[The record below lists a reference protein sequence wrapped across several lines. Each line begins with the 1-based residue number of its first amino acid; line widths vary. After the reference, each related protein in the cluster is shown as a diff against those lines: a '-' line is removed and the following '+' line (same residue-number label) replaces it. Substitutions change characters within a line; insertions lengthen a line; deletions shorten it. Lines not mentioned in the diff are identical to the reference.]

1 MERRD
6 ALNAIVGGLAAALAA
21 SATAQ
26 EHDHSK
32 MHGGAASAGGGA
44 YAKLAAAA
52 QDCVGKGQACLAHCL
67 VLLGEGDKALVECA
81 QNVNQM
87 LALCGALQ
95 NLAYQQSN
103 QTRALARIALDA
115 CQSCEKACRKHEQH
129 HATCK
134 ACADACAAC
143 AKECGAVLAS

>member
-1 MERRD
+1 MDRRD
-6 ALNAIVGGLAAALAA
+6 ALNGVVGGLAAAVSIGAM
-21 SATAQ
+21 AQ

-32 MHGGAASAGGGA
+32 MHGASTAAGAGSF
-44 YAKLAAAA
+44 AKLAAAA

-67 VLLGEGDKALVECA
+67 VLLGEGDKSMAECA

-115 CQSCEKACRKHEQH
+115 CQSCEKACRKHEKH

-134 ACADACAAC
+134 ACAESCAAC
-143 AKECGAVLAS
+143 AKECNAVLAS

>member
-1 MERRD
+1 MDRRD
-6 ALNAIVGGLAAALAA
+6 ALNGVVGGLAAVLAMGA
-21 SATAQ
+21 IAQ

-32 MHGGAASAGGGA
+32 MHGAATDTGAGNFT
-44 YAKLAAAA
+44 KLAASA

-67 VLLGEGDKALVECA
+67 VLLGEGDKAMAECA

-95 NLAYQQSN
+95 SLAYQQSN

-115 CQSCEKACRKHEQH
+115 CQSCEKACRKHAQH

-134 ACADACAAC
+134 ACADACTAC
-143 AKECGAVLAS
+143 VKECGAVLAS